1 MGNLEKPLTWGLV
14 ILFVGYLFMANCEC
28 GEGST
33 CALNNGFNIS
43 NTDLNG
49 DVLKVDAPETVE
61 EDEDDVESIKE
72 DEIDDE
78 SEAVKILTEGEFIA
92 IIREA
97 SRTGVLANA
106 NFGTGEAEYEATIL
120 EKDQEIQRLNER
132 ILLLEE
138 DKSQVIR
145 DVTHSEDYELKEKA
159 MHSILK
165 LVSMQDM
172 TNLGRN
178 NK

>member
-1 MGNLEKPLTWGLV
+1 MIGNMLRDREVQYVAAKDELTNTWR
-14 ILFVGYLFMANCEC
+14 ILD
-28 GEGST
+28 T
-33 CALNNGFNIS
+33 WHD
-43 NTDLNG
+43 DLKS
-49 DVLKVDAPETVE
+49 LQP
-61 EDEDDVESIKE
+61 E